1 MNRKLFFLIGLA
13 TLLFTTPVNAQSGE
27 PPIPNPP
34 PSNSYVLDA
43 LNWLSE
49 LQEQEINTIARQLDS
64 EGKAQIY
71 VATLDD
77 CGSDKTQYRRDIFNA
92 WKIGAQKSDGG
103 LLILVCW
110 YDGDK
115 SRRSVEVKTDAKM
128 QSIISDALTA
138 TTAENNFVP
147 AFKENQPGTGL
158 VKMVMVFDDV
168 IRGKKSATVPPS
180 FISQISANTY
190 GILFIIITTILLTI
204 DWRRIWRGEG
214 FGWVSGNGDG
224 GGSDSYGDGGGGGDG
239 GGSSTSF

>member
-1 MNRKLFFLIGLA
+1 MDHKLFLLA
-13 TLLFTTPVNAQSGE
+13 ALAALLFVAPVNAQSGE

-34 PSNSYVLDA
+34 SSNSYVLDT

-49 LQEQEINTIARQLDS
+49 SQEQEINTIARQLDS
-64 EGKAQIY
+64 ENKAQIF

-77 CGSDKTQYRRDIFNA
+77 CGSNKTQYRRDIFNT
-92 WKIGAQKSDGG
+92 WKIGTQKSDGG

-110 YDGDK
+110 YGGDK
-115 SRRSVEVKTDAKM
+115 SRRSVEVKTDEKM
-128 QSIISDALTA
+128 QKVIPDAVTA

-158 VKMVMVFDDV
+158 VKMVMAFDNV
-168 IRGKKSATVPPS
+168 IRNEKSASTS
-180 FISQISANTY
+180 SALASWVSENMIW
-190 GILFIIITTILLTI
+190 ILFGVIMFLLMI
-204 DWRRIWRGEG
+204 DWKRIWRGEG

-224 GGSDSYGDGGGGGDG
+224 GDYGSGGDG